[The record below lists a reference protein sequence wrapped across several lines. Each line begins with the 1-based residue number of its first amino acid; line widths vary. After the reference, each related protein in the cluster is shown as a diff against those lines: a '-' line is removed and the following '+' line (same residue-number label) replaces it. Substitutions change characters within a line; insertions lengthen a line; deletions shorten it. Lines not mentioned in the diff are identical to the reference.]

1 MIVHDSFLLQAN
13 SCNNN
18 YSRPIRL
25 IFFNLQNNPYL
36 KVKLT
41 CFASI
46 SINLSQHH
54 SHGLSTIIIVPIATL
69 DNNVMQIWMNKS
81 VRERISGVI
90 RAITEDVVLS
100 GFLIST
106 ILPVRLYC
114 VVLFSR
120 SYDSMGLDTKERC
133 WSGRWKCSVPYNTRG
148 TGLVSFKL
156 FLMFIIR
163 CYQLYLWPAGTLYL
177 NDFKSYRT

>member
-1 MIVHDSFLLQAN
+1 MFIIVHDSFLLQSN

-25 IFFNLQNNPYL
+25 IFFNIQNNPYL

-69 DNNVMQIWMNKS
+69 DNNVMRIWMNKR

-133 WSGRWKCSVPYNTRG
+133 WSGRWKCTLAVARQYLQHARYRSCFFQTVFNVHNSMLSTLFVARRH
-148 TGLVSFKL
+148 TVFK
-156 FLMFIIR
+156 
-163 CYQLYLWPAGTLYL
+163 
-177 NDFKSYRT
+177 